1 MANIEIKRGQQTQ
14 VDLKYTPSGSSHTF
28 NFYTNNARYT
38 ASLKIRR
45 KVGTSV
51 TDDLIDTL
59 ASETSGSNQNTDGRI
74 RFINVG
80 SSSTASNIMLRWETA
95 NSAGLPNEAI
105 TVYGDLKIT
114 DTDANPDEVIHSFRL
129 TFDILPEII

>member
-1 MANIEIKRGQQTQ
+1 MANIQIKRGQQTQ
-14 VDLKYTPSGSSHTF
+14 VDIKYIPTGSSYST
-28 NFYTNNARYT
+28 NFYTNDARYT

-45 KVGTSV
+45 KIGTSV

-59 ASETSGSNQNTDGRI
+59 ASLTSGADQNTDGRI
-74 RFINVG
+74 RFIDVG
-80 SSSTASNIMLRWETA
+80 SSSSASNIMLRWETA
-95 NSAGLPNEAI
+95 NSAALPNEAV

-129 TFDILPEII
+129 TFDIIPEII

>member
-28 NFYTNNARYT
+28 NFYTTDSRYT
-38 ASLKIRR
+38 ATLKIRR

-59 ASETSGSNQNTDGRI
+59 NSVTSGSTQNTAGRI
-74 RFINVG
+74 RFPNVG

-95 NSAGLPNEAI
+95 NSVALPNEAI
-105 TVYGDLKIT
+105 TVFGDLKIK
-114 DTDANPDEVIHSFRL
+114 DTDQNPDEVIHSFRL